1 MDNEII
7 NINKNP
13 ININMSAG
21 NEKNTDTANNDL
33 LNMIKNPIN
42 RDVIRENINNEH
54 IQNKMVKDDNIAI
67 IVKGGSVILKIA
79 PQVLKEWGGVSDFD
93 ANVVFNNNPTTQVV
107 DVFAE
112 RLHECCGRIYDN
124 LPDEMN
130 ININNKKIKL
140 QTPIKYIEKDLQNLW
155 YTTATY
161 TRQWRGKKIQRTFE
175 GLNILAAS
183 KMLVMMN
190 QLHKRS
196 KIITKTTE
204 GGAIITYGNKHVF
217 NYYIY
222 NYLSTPVDT
231 VRSCCGF
238 DNMVNYPWFNLFHLL
253 RLKSIYLNSE
263 GQKVYPE
270 ILDLSAPQPL
280 SGKYINFKKLREN
293 IKNGYYDRVDNVLYN
308 GISKTVS
315 DCASFLNENFM
326 CSSERE
332 TKCLK
337 RIKIFKKVDE
347 EKAMKLINNNKHVM
361 ALLEKSNN

>member
-33 LNMIKNPIN
+33 LNRIKNPIN

-190 QLHKRS
+190 QFHKRS

-217 NYYIY
+217 NYYVY

-308 GISKTVS
+308 GISKTVL
-315 DCASFLNENFM
+315 DCASFLNENFT
-326 CSSERE
+326 CSGERE

-347 EKAMKLINNNKHVM
+347 EKAMKLINNNKTVM